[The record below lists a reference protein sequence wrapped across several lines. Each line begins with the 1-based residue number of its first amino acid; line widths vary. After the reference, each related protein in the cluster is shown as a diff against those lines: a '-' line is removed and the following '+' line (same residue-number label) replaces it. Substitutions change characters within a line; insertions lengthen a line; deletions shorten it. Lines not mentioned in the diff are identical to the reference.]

1 MHIIYHKNL
10 YINIIHNKKMSVIVY
25 STPTCPWCKRVK
37 EFLKKEKVSFKE
49 VDVSEDEKAVD
60 EMVKKSGQKGV
71 PVTDINGKIIVG
83 YQEEE
88 LKKALKK

>member
-1 MHIIYHKNL
+1 
-10 YINIIHNKKMSVIVY
+10 
-25 STPTCPWCKRVK
+25 VK

>member
-1 MHIIYHKNL
+1 
-10 YINIIHNKKMSVIVY
+10 MSVIVY

>member
-1 MHIIYHKNL
+1 
-10 YINIIHNKKMSVIVY
+10 MSVIVY

-71 PVTDINGKIIVG
+71 PVTDINGEIIVG